1 MKNFHDKIQQLLLL
15 ILLLLSSSG
24 LFAQTV
30 TIPEK
35 PSFETSYYEIGT
47 NLLEQGQKQA
57 IEQKLINYAD
67 TTSTQIVVV
76 VINSTGGEDIDRYKV
91 DLAHKWGIGQSK
103 EDNGIL
109 LLIAK
114 DDRKVAIATGYGTEH
129 LVTDAVAKMIIQNE
143 ITPLFKQGDYYG
155 GIDRGTSSIMQVM
168 NGEYKGERKQSK
180 DNGDGIGIF
189 FIMAIVIGIIVLS
202 KLFGRGGRGGG
213 RGGFGGGGSLA
224 DILILSSLGRGFG
237 GGGGGF
243 GGNSGGGGFGG
254 GGGGFGGGFGGG
266 GFGGGGASGGW

>member
-1 MKNFHDKIQQLLLL
+1 MKNFQDKIQQLLLL
-15 ILLLLSSSG
+15 ILLLLSCSG
-24 LFAQTV
+24 LFGQTV

-35 PSFETSYYEIGT
+35 PSFQTSYYEVGT
-47 NLLEQGQKQA
+47 TLLEQGQKQA

-129 LVTDAVAKMIIQNE
+129 LVTDAVAKLIIQNE
-143 ITPLFKQGDYYG
+143 ITPLFKQGDFYG

-168 NGEYKGERKQSK
+168 NGEYKGERRQSK
-180 DNGDGIGIF
+180 GDGGGIGIF
-189 FIMAIVIGIIVLS
+189 FILAIVIGIIVLS

-243 GGNSGGGGFGG
+243 GGSSGGGGFGG